1 MALKTKKPNIEDFIS
16 GAKADATPAPAATP
30 EKAKAAKPAS
40 EKPKREGRGKTP
52 SKYMAKVGDTTMSRY
67 QLRILRRLHR
77 KLKAAS
83 SLIGMDLSD
92 FMLEASIEK
101 MARIEAASLGIT
113 AEKLAA
119 YIERRKKEE
128 EADTPD
134 AL

>member
-1 MALKTKKPNIEDFIS
+1 MLKTKKPTIDDFIS

-30 EKAKAAKPAS
+30 AKAKAKPAT

-52 SKYMAKVGDTTMSRY
+52 SKYMAKVDDPTMSRY

-101 MARIEAASLGIT
+101 MAHIEAASLGIT
-113 AEKLAA
+113 GEKLLA